1 MATPKRVQ
9 KDILNYK
16 KSDLDKNGIYCIFN
30 DSNIMNVKVMI
41 IGPKDTPYQYGFY
54 LFDLDFPKQYPF
66 EPPHVKFITYGKQIR
81 FNPNL
86 YINGKVCLSILGTWS
101 GPGWTSC
108 CSLNTVLLS
117 IQTLL
122 NETPIQNE
130 PGWENCSD
138 HRSSDYNKVIEY
150 GNVCVATI
158 DTYSKIPYGYED
170 FKDIMKQKIIENKDY
185 FMNYFVNKEQDH
197 SLKSRIY
204 SMKIDTQYEY
214 YKSKLNDIFDDLNI
228 NIKSIKEKKI
238 YKRKC
243 PKEPAKLF
251 EINSVMEGIDGNS
264 YIVKEKPNG
273 GKKWY
278 KLDYNK

>member
-1 MATPKRVQ
+1 MSTPKRVQ

-30 DSNIMNVKVMI
+30 DENIMNVKVMI
-41 IGPKDTPYQYGFY
+41 IGPRDTPYQHGFY
-54 LFDLDFPKQYPF
+54 LFNLEFPNQYPF
-66 EPPHVKFITYGKQIR
+66 VPPHVNFITYGKQIR

-86 YINGKVCLSILGTWS
+86 YVNGKVCLSILGTWS

-122 NETPIQNE
+122 NEMPIQNE
-130 PGWENCSD
+130 PGWENCTD
-138 HRSSDYNKVIEY
+138 YRSSDYNKVVEY

-158 DTYSKIPYGYED
+158 DTYSKQPYGFEG
-170 FKDIMKQKIIENKDY
+170 FKDIMKEKIKENKDY
-185 FMNYFVNKEQDH
+185 FMNYLESNKEKVGT
-197 SLKSRIY
+197 LNSRIY
-204 SMKIDTQYEY
+204 SMKIVTEFEY
-214 YKSKLNDIFDDLNI
+214 YKNKLNTIFTELDINS
-228 NIKSIKEKKI
+228 NSSKK
-238 YKRKC
+238 YTRKC
-243 PKEPAKLF
+243 PKEPAKKYELGK
-251 EINSVMEGIDGNS
+251 IMDGNDGNS

-278 KLDYNK
+278 KLK

>member
-1 MATPKRVQ
+1 MSTPKRVQ
-9 KDILNYK
+9 KDIINYK

-30 DSNIMNVKVMI
+30 DDNIMNVKVMI

-54 LFDLDFPKQYPF
+54 LFDLEFPKQYPF
-66 EPPHVKFITYGKQIR
+66 VPPTVNFVTYGKQIR

-130 PGWENCSD
+130 PGWENCND
-138 HRSSDYNKVIEY
+138 HRSTDYNKVIEY

-158 DTYSKIPYGYED
+158 DTYSKLPYGYEG
-170 FKDIMKQKIIENKDY
+170 FKDIMKEKIIENKDY
-185 FMNYFVNKEQDH
+185 YLSYLDNKEEEN
-197 SLKSRIY
+197 LTSRIY
-204 SMKIDTQYEY
+204 SMKVETEY
-214 YKSKLNDIFDDLNI
+214 KFYKNKLNTILNEL
-228 NIKSIKEKKI
+228 NVPIKGKKT
-238 YKRKC
+238 YVRKC
-243 PKEPAKLF
+243 PNDPAKKY
-251 EINSVMEGIDGNS
+251 EIGVVMDGNDGCS
-264 YIVKEKPNG
+264 YIVREKPNG

-278 KLDYNK
+278 KLE